1 MDNAQTEPFDDFRR
15 IELRIG
21 TVVEV
26 NDNPEAEKLYILKV
40 DVGEEEPRTV
50 VTNIKSFYPYDKM
63 MGRKLLVVSNLKS
76 ANFRGVKSFG
86 MLMAAEDLE
95 MGGNSLLLL
104 DPSVDV
110 PNGTLM
116 SCGMET
122 KGLRC
127 EMKHL
132 EKVTIKVAKVVD
144 GKFMGMDIEL
154 PEGAPERVAA
164 VINGDR
170 AIVLGD
176 GNGCVMTVDGDIKD
190 GAPAL

>member
-1 MDNAQTEPFDDFRR
+1 MDNAQKEPFDDFRR

-26 NDNPEAEKLYILKV
+26 NDHPEAEKLYVLKV
-40 DVGEEEPRTV
+40 DLGEEEPRTI
-50 VTNIKSFYPYDKM
+50 VTNIKSYYPYDKM

-164 VINGDR
+164 VIDGDK
-170 AIVLGD
+170 AVVLGD
-176 GNGCVMTVDGDIKD
+176 GKGCVMTVDGDIKD

>member
-1 MDNAQTEPFDDFRR
+1 MDNEPFDDFRR
-15 IELRIG
+15 LELRIG
-21 TVVEV
+21 TVTAVE
-26 NDNPEAEKLYILKV
+26 DHPEAEKLYVLKV
-40 DVGEEEPRTV
+40 DLGEEEPRTV
-50 VTNIKSFYPYDKM
+50 VTNIKSYYPYDKM
-63 MGRKLLVVSNLKS
+63 MGRKLLLVSNLKP

-95 MGGNSLLLL
+95 MGGSSLLLL
-104 DPSVDV
+104 DPSADV

-132 EKVTIKVAKVVD
+132 EKVTIKVAEVKG

-154 PEGAPERVAA
+154 PEGAPSRVAA
-164 VINGDR
+164 VIDGDR